1 MAQKKTSISAKGRA
15 GSRTGAGKKAVS
27 AGKTKEVG
35 PELVALKAYRQWFE
49 KELAKVEGKYG
60 RLAQVCGVDA
70 SWPGRVHRE
79 DRVELYVLFFRKY
92 LQHVSR
98 SKGKR

>member
-1 MAQKKTSISAKGRA
+1 MAQKKTSIAVKGRA
-15 GSRTGAGKKAVS
+15 GARSGAGKKTAS
-27 AGKTKEVG
+27 AEKPREVG

-79 DRVELYVLFFRKY
+79 NRVELYVLFFRKY
-92 LQHVSR
+92 VQHVTK